1 MTSTKHADSAK
12 PAPVV
17 RRRGRRVRRHLG
29 TAVLASVV
37 FAVFWQTRLN
47 WTPDMR
53 FWKAA
58 GDVGFVL
65 LWTAIVI
72 GPLATLWRPARKLLP
87 WRRQLGIWFA
97 IAASLH
103 ALLILNGWA
112 QWSVSRFFG
121 YEFIPQLERDARWE
135 PGFGL
140 ANLLGLTALTVGLML
155 AATSSDWAIR
165 ALRAPAWKF
174 LHTGAYFVFYV
185 GSIHALYFLFIHF
198 TVSFHKQPP
207 PPDWFR
213 YWFLGMVATV
223 AVLHVA
229 AFVKTVIT
237 SRARATAPA

>member
-1 MTSTKHADSAK
+1 MTSKVHTDPVT
-12 PAPVV
+12 PAPQK
-17 RRRGRRVRRHLG
+17 RRRGRRLRRHAG
-29 TAVLASVV
+29 TAVFAGAI
-37 FAVFWQTRLN
+37 FAVFWQTRLS
-47 WTPDMR
+47 WVADMR

-65 LWTAIVI
+65 LWTAVVI
-72 GPLATLWRPARKLLP
+72 GPLATLWKPARKLLP

-103 ALLILNGWA
+103 SLLILNGWA
-112 QWSVSRFFG
+112 RWSVSRFFG
-121 YEFIPQLERDARWE
+121 YEFIPQLQREARWE

-140 ANLLGLTALTVGLML
+140 ANLLGLSALVVALML

-185 GSIHALYFLFIHF
+185 GSLHALYFLFIHF

-213 YWFLGMVATV
+213 FWFLGMVTTV

-229 AFVKTVIT
+229 AFVKTVVT
-237 SRARATAPA
+237 SRSKTTATT

>member
-17 RRRGRRVRRHLG
+17 RRRGRRVRRHFG

-140 ANLLGLTALTVGLML
+140 ANLLGLSALTVGLML

-237 SRARATAPA
+237 SKARATAPA

>member
-1 MTSTKHADSAK
+1 MTSTKRADSSRLV
-12 PAPVV
+12 PA
-17 RRRGRRVRRHLG
+17 GRRSRRIRRHIG
-29 TAVLASVV
+29 TAVFGSTV
-37 FAVFWQTRLN
+37 FLLFWLSRSN
-47 WTPDMR
+47 WSPDMR

-65 LWTAIVI
+65 LWTAVVI
-72 GPLATLWRPARKLLP
+72 GPLATLWKPARKLLT

-103 ALLILNGWA
+103 AVLILNGWA
-112 QWSVSRFFG
+112 RWSVSRFFG
-121 YEFIPQLERDARWE
+121 YEFIPQLEREARWE

-140 ANLLGLTALTVGLML
+140 ANLLGLSALAVGLML

-185 GSIHALYFLFIHF
+185 GSLHTLYFLFIHF

-213 YWFLGMVATV
+213 FWFLGMVATA
-223 AVLHVA
+223 AVLHIA
-229 AFVKTVIT
+229 AFATRVVR
-237 SRARATAPA
+237 SRAAAPAPA